1 MTSVYDRN
9 KPERLVE
16 ILGLDTKRPSHI
28 ATLALATDSVEAG
41 EAGVVGD
48 VPGADTSSAA
58 GDGEGGA
65 TDGISADGA
74 GEETMAGGAG
84 DETMAG
90 SDLEG
95 AEQEAAAV
103 PEDAVFEQRDRLESL
118 LAAEEPDIEA
128 VCGILDALM
137 GKWND
142 IQVKQVVLGPPF
154 TEGDVERMF
163 IKTIPERS
171 LGMIVRRL
179 RKHEDEKLA
188 NLASRLFDMYQS
200 ECVPVS
206 RTPLASC

>member
-1 MTSVYDRN
+1 MTPVTSYD
-9 KPERLVE
+9 K
-16 ILGLDTKRPSHI
+16 
-28 ATLALATDSVEAG
+28 
-41 EAGVVGD
+41 GVVGD
-48 VPGADTSSAA
+48 GAWAA
-58 GDGEGGA
+58 EAFDRRVNVRGD
-65 TDGISADGA
+65 ADGVQA
-74 GEETMAGGAG
+74 P
-84 DETMAG
+84 
-90 SDLEG
+90 SP
-95 AEQEAAAV
+95 AAV